1 MAVNDLAGGAT
12 YGPLTPEILLAGD
25 EPIKTSNGTAG
36 AALSKY
42 QVCAV
47 TSTGSVVVFVS
58 GTHTA
63 HQAVLAMQP
72 AASGAQVQYAYQGV
86 FNDDLLAAQA
96 GNATLYA
103 AAAMDTFVE
112 RKAFFNSLFRVGK
125 VGGGWAA
132 V

>member
-1 MAVNDLAGGAT
+1 MAVNDLAGGAV
-12 YGPLTPEILLAGD
+12 YGPLNPEILLAGD
-25 EPIKTSNGTAG
+25 TPIKTASATAG

-42 QVCAV
+42 QICAV
-47 TSTGSVVVFVS
+47 TAAGVVVFVS

-63 HQAVLAMQP
+63 HQAVLAMQD
-72 AASGAQVQYAYQGV
+72 AASGSSVQYAYEGV
-86 FNDDLLAAQA
+86 FNDALLAAVT

-112 RKAFFNSLFRVGK
+112 RQAFFNSLFRVGK
-125 VGGGWAA
+125 VGGGWGA

>member
-47 TSTGSVVVFVS
+47 TTAGVVVFVS

-63 HQAVLAMQP
+63 AQAVLAMQA
-72 AASGAQVQYAYQGV
+72 AASGAKVQYAYQGV
-86 FNDDLLAAQA
+86 FNDDLLAAQT

-103 AAAMDTFVE
+103 ATAMDTFVE
-112 RKAFFNSLFRVGK
+112 RQAFFNGLFRVGK

>member
-47 TSTGSVVVFVS
+47 TAAGVVVFVS

-63 HQAVLAMQP
+63 AQAVLAMQA
-72 AASGAQVQYAYQGV
+72 AASGAKVQYAYQGV
-86 FNDDLLAAQA
+86 FNDDLLAAQT

-103 AAAMDTFVE
+103 ATAMDTFVE
-112 RKAFFNSLFRVGK
+112 RQAFFNGLFRVGK

>member
-1 MAVNDLAGGAT
+1 MAVNDLAGGAV
-12 YGPLTPEILLAGD
+12 YGPLNPEILLAGD
-25 EPIKTSNGTAG
+25 TPIKTASATAG

-47 TSTGSVVVFVS
+47 TAAGVVVFVS

-63 HQAVLAMQP
+63 AQAVLAMQD
-72 AASGAQVQYAYQGV
+72 AASGSSVQYAYEGV
-86 FNDDLLAAQA
+86 FNDALLASVT

-103 AAAMDTFVE
+103 ASAMDTFAE
-112 RKAFFNSLFRVGK
+112 RQAFFNGLFRVGK
-125 VGGGWAA
+125 VGDGWGA

>member
-36 AALSKY
+36 AALAKY
-42 QVCAV
+42 QICAV
-47 TSTGSVVVFVS
+47 TAAGVVVFVS

-63 HQAVLAMQP
+63 EQAVLAMQA
-72 AASGAQVQYAYQGV
+72 AASGAKVQYAYQGV

-103 AAAMDTFVE
+103 ATAMDTFVE
-112 RKAFFNSLFRVGK
+112 RQAFFNGLFRVGK

>member
-1 MAVNDLAGGAT
+1 MPVNDLAGVST
-12 YGPLTPEILLAGD
+12 YGPLVPEQLLAGD
-25 EPIKTSNGTAG
+25 LPIKTASGTAG

-42 QVCAV
+42 QVVAV
-47 TSTGSVVVFVS
+47 TAAGVVVFVS

-63 HQAVLAMQP
+63 AQAALAMQA
-72 AASGAQVQYAYQGV
+72 AASGASVPYAYQGV
-86 FNDDLLAAQA
+86 FNDALLAAQA

-112 RKAFFNSLFRVGK
+112 RKAFFNGLFRVGK

>member
-36 AALSKY
+36 AALAKY
-42 QVCAV
+42 QICAV
-47 TSTGSVVVFVS
+47 TAVGVVVFVS

-63 HQAVLAMQP
+63 AQAVLAMQA
-72 AASGAQVQYAYQGV
+72 AASGAKVQYAYQGV
-86 FNDDLLAAQA
+86 FNDDLLAAQT

-103 AAAMDTFVE
+103 ATAMDTFVE
-112 RKAFFNSLFRVGK
+112 RQAFFNGLFRVGK

>member
-12 YGPLTPEILLAGD
+12 YGPQTPEILLAGD

-47 TSTGSVVVFVS
+47 TAAGVVVFVS

-63 HQAVLAMQP
+63 AQAVLAMQA
-72 AASGAQVQYAYQGV
+72 AASGAKVQYAYQGV

-103 AAAMDTFVE
+103 ATAMDTFVE
-112 RKAFFNSLFRVGK
+112 RQAFFNGLFRVGK

>member
-12 YGPLTPEILLAGD
+12 YGPQTPEILLAGD

-47 TSTGSVVVFVS
+47 TAAGVVVFVS

-63 HQAVLAMQP
+63 AQAVLAMQA
-72 AASGAQVQYAYQGV
+72 AASGAKVQYAYQGV
-86 FNDDLLAAQA
+86 FNDDLLAAQT

-103 AAAMDTFVE
+103 ATAMATFVE
-112 RKAFFNSLFRVGK
+112 RQAFFNGLFRVGK